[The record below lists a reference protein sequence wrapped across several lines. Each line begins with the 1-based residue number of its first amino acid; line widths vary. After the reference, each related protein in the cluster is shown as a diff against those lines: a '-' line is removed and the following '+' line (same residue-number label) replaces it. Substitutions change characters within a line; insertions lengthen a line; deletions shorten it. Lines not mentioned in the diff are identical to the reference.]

1 MNLIKPAPLK
11 KGDTIGLIALSGAVN
26 DCDSVSRA
34 EKYFVSKGF
43 NVKISDGIYKV
54 NRYLAGA
61 DSDKLNELHKFFS
74 DDSVKAIIAVRGGY
88 GAIRLVNSIDYDLI
102 KNNPKIFCGFS
113 DVTALSLMMLKKS
126 NLITYSAPMVISD
139 FGKENLCDFTM
150 ENFFSVLCDDKEIE
164 LKNTGKIYKNGDA
177 RGMIWGGNLATIVS
191 LCGLDFIP
199 DDDFIL
205 MAEDLNEPV
214 YKIDRMFTQLFNID
228 KFKKN
233 IKAIVLGDF
242 LDVDNVNW
250 LDEFFVELS
259 EKHNIPIVSGYKIT
273 HDSEKLTI
281 PIGAMANLS
290 DGVLNIK

>member
-191 LCGLDFIP
+191 LCG
-199 DDDFIL
+199 
-205 MAEDLNEPV
+205 
-214 YKIDRMFTQLFNID
+214 MFTQLFNID